1 MVNIFYSNDIE
12 NGFARLAEEEA
23 IHCVR
28 VLRKREGDEI
38 VIIDGIGSMY
48 KAVLTN
54 VSKKDCIAELGE
66 VIHKDK
72 GRSYRLHIAIAPTK
86 NISRFEWFLEKAT
99 EVGIDEITPL
109 LCEHSERK
117 KIRLDRLEKI
127 LLSATKQSL
136 KATLPK
142 LNDLT
147 SFKEFAE
154 MHRDGPQKFMGWCE
168 EDTGKF
174 LKEQY
179 QQGKDVCFLIGPE
192 GGFSLDE
199 VKMATENGF
208 ETISFGESRLRT
220 ETAGLA
226 ACFAINILN

>member
-1 MVNIFYSNDIE
+1 MNIFYTSDIIND
-12 NGFARLAEEEA
+12 LAYLGQEEA
-23 IHCVR
+23 VHCVR
-28 VLRKREGDEI
+28 VLRKREGDAI
-38 VIIDGIGSMY
+38 VIIDGKGSMY
-48 KAVLTN
+48 DAVLTE
-54 VSKKDCIAELGE
+54 VTKKKCVARIIK
-66 VIHKDK
+66 VIRKDQQRNYK
-72 GRSYRLHIAIAPTK
+72 LHMAIAPTK

-99 EVGIDEITPL
+99 EIGIDEITPL

-147 SFKEFAE
+147 TFEEFVHQSQE
-154 MHRDGPQKFMGWCE
+154 NIQKYLGWCE
-168 EDTGKF
+168 EDTGKH
-174 LKEQY
+174 LKDHY
-179 QQGKDVCFLIGPE
+179 QAGQDVCILVGPE
-192 GGFSLDE
+192 GGFSLQE
-199 VKMATENGF
+199 VSQAREYGF

-226 ACFAINILN
+226 ACFAVNMLN

>member
-1 MVNIFYSNDIE
+1 MNIFYSKHIID
-12 NGFARLAEEEA
+12 GKAYLSEEES

-28 VLRKREGDEI
+28 VLRKSQGDEI
-38 VIIDGIGSMY
+38 VLIDGAGSMY
-48 KAVLTN
+48 KGLLVEL
-54 VSKKDCIAELGE
+54 SKKECVAEIKE
-66 VIHKDK
+66 VLNKDK
-72 GRSYRLHIAIAPTK
+72 EKDYRLHIAIAPTK

-99 EVGIDEITPL
+99 EIGIDEITPL

-147 SFKEFAE
+147 TFKDFVRQSQEGF
-154 MHRDGPQKFMGWCE
+154 KKYLGWCE
-168 EDTGKF
+168 EDTEKH
-174 LKEQY
+174 LKDHY
-179 QQGKDVCFLIGPE
+179 HPGHNVCFLIGPE
-192 GGFSLDE
+192 GGFSLSE
-199 VKMATENGF
+199 VSQAKENGF

-226 ACFAINILN
+226 ACFAVNMLN